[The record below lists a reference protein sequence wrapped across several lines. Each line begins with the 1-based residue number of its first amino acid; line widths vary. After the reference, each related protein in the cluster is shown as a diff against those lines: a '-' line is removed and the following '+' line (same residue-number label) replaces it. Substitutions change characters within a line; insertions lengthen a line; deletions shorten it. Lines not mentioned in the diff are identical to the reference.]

1 MASIVVTKIATGTT
15 DEQIVKFFSFCGKV
29 KSSSFEQDTTH
40 RTAYIEFER
49 ESAARTALLLNGGNL
64 EGSLIEVSSK
74 EVSNTSPAASPAATT
89 DKASQAA
96 AMEVDT
102 INDNVAQE
110 DKPRTAILA
119 QYLAHGYHIGDE
131 AIQKAIDLDT
141 KHGISSKFITYIK
154 QLDTGVGKK
163 TGEQP
168 LSSQLYEKAQ
178 GLFGKAKEIDNQKG
192 ISEKSTSW
200 FGPYYQKALDS
211 PYAAKVQNFYTNASK
226 QVLDVHEEAL
236 RIAAQK
242 KETFVRDGGDTNAT
256 TIAKAPADTDDKK
269 SA

>member
-1 MASIVVTKIATGTT
+1 MASILVTKIATGTT

-29 KSSSFEQDTTH
+29 KASSFEQDTTH

-64 EGSLIEVSSK
+64 EGSLIEVSSND
-74 EVSNTSPAASPAATT
+74 VDNGVAGPPPGSTANTTTHSPPPST
-89 DKASQAA
+89 
-96 AMEVDT
+96 EHV
-102 INDNVAQE
+102 VQE

-131 AIQKAIDLDT
+131 AIQKAIDLDS
-141 KHGISSKFITYIK
+141 KHGISNRFITYLHQFDEGAGK
-154 QLDTGVGKK
+154 RTGNADL
-163 TGEQP
+163 P

-178 GLFGKAKEIDNQKG
+178 GLFGKAKEIDTQKG
-192 ISEKSTSW
+192 ISEKSTGW
-200 FGPYYQKALDS
+200 FGPYYQKALNS
-211 PYAAKVQNFYTNASK
+211 PYAAKVQSFYTNAHK

-242 KETFVRDGGDTNAT
+242 KDTFVNNGGDVNAT
-256 TIAKAPADTDDKK
+256 SIAKAPADTDEKK
-269 SA
+269 PA

>member
-1 MASIVVTKIATGTT
+1 MYSVVFIVFTYV
-15 DEQIVKFFSFCGKV
+15 FRV

-64 EGSLIEVSSK
+64 EGSLIEVSSTD
-74 EVSNTSPAASPAATT
+74 VSNAQS
-89 DKASQAA
+89 SQPEPQSNETEA
-96 AMEVDT
+96 
-102 INDNVAQE
+102 INEKQPEEINNDVHVQQE

-141 KHGISSKFITYIK
+141 KHGISKRFITYLK
-154 QLDTGVGKK
+154 KLNQDVGKRVSK
-163 TGEQP
+163 DENDDKP
-168 LSSQLYEKAQ
+168 FSHHFMEKAQ
-178 GLFGKAKEIDNQKG
+178 GLIGKAKEIDNQKG

-200 FGPYYQKALDS
+200 FGPYYQKALNS
-211 PYAAKVQNFYTNASK
+211 PYAAKVQNFYSNASK

-242 KETFVRDGGDTNAT
+242 KEIFAQEGGDTSAT
-256 TIAKAPADTDDKK
+256 QVSPPPQSTINEDKSK
-269 SA
+269 TA